1 MTFWKAGDNKP
12 HYEGF
17 LVSLFARLAEE
28 QYNKY
33 YLKQIEFHDGHIVFH
48 YIYLYLVSNV

>member
-33 YLKQIEFHDGHIVFH
+33 YLK
-48 YIYLYLVSNV
+48 